1 MMKLSDPVSLDLIPR
16 SWVYRLWNEN
26 GDCLYVGQ
34 HTGVHPA
41 TRVQSHRS
49 QPWWNEVTGAD
60 YVEVLE
66 GELDIAEKQ
75 QIHDLSARYNDGG
88 WERLHPPVTVDGA
101 GVEADF
107 LSVKDVARL
116 LGRHPRT
123 LRDWRVKGCGPR
135 VIRLGY
141 KWAYPRAEVDAYLDG
156 LTAEKFDQSARVQA
170 EPPAELA
177 RTA

>member
-1 MMKLSDPVSLDLIPR
+1 VKLSDQVSLDLIPR

-34 HTGVHPA
+34 HTGIYPA

-66 GELDIAEKQ
+66 GELDIADKQ
-75 QIHDLSARYNDGG
+75 QIHDLNARYNDGG
-88 WERLHPPVTVDGA
+88 WERLHPPVTIDGA

-123 LRDWRVKGCGPR
+123 LREWRVKGRGPLA
-135 VIRLGY
+135 VRLGGL
-141 KWAYPRAEVDAYLDG
+141 WAYPRSDFDTYLQS
-156 LTAEKFDQSARVQA
+156 LTAETAGQPARIEA
-170 EPPAELA
+170 EGAMP
-177 RTA
+177 